1 MTLPDSLLRA
11 IANAVQD
18 AGGNIDDAHDLADAW
33 ERLDADLDRRAA
45 RMRYEAQHVPCCCE
59 TPDDPDEL
67 GRCSR
72 CRGQL

>member
-33 ERLDADLDRRAA
+33 ERR
-45 RMRYEAQHVPCCCE
+45 
-59 TPDDPDEL
+59 
-67 GRCSR
+67 
-72 CRGQL
+72 